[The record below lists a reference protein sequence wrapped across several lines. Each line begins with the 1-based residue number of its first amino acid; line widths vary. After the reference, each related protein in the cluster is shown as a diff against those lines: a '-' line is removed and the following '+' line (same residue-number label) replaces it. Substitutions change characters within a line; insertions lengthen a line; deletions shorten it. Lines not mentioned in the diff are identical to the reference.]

1 MAPVLPAGAG
11 QLPNTGAGPLL
22 PAAGLAGG
30 AILLGGLLLG
40 GVQVAASRRRA
51 SEATLQE

>member
-1 MAPVLPAGAG
+1 VLPAGAG

-40 GVQVAASRRRA
+40 GVQVAAARRRT